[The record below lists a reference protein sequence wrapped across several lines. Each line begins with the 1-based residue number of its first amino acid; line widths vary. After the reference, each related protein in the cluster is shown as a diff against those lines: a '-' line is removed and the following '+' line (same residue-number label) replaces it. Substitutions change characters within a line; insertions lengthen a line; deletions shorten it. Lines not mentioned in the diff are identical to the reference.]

1 MPGHAKMKYQRIE
14 LGEKIKEKWVICL
27 VIMFTP
33 RAMAI
38 NMSKIAHF
46 LYFLLMTAKN

>member
-1 MPGHAKMKYQRIE
+1 MDRAQSVD
-14 LGEKIKEKWVICL
+14 EKIRVICL

-33 RAMAI
+33 RVEVIKTSQA
-38 NMSKIAHF
+38 AHF